1 VIAFLKG
8 RLLSKD
14 PTNVVVETGGV
25 GYQVL
30 IPLSTFY
37 ELGEEGSEVRLHVYT
52 HLRDET
58 IELYG
63 FITTAER
70 MLFRKLITISGIGP
84 KLALSLLSG
93 MQPADLLAAVES
105 GEYQRIMQVPGV
117 GKKTA
122 ERLVLELRD
131 KLPDLRAGMEVSS
144 LPEPGTPA
152 AAKRD
157 LISALVNLG
166 YKRRDAERAAEKAV
180 GQAGP
185 ESEFSDLLKR
195 CLAQVTGLE

>member
-14 PTNVVVETGGV
+14 PTQAVIETGGV
-25 GYQVL
+25 GYLVL

-52 HLRDET
+52 HLRDES
-58 IELYG
+58 IELFG
-63 FITTAER
+63 FTTAAER
-70 MLFRKLITISGIGP
+70 LLFRKLITISGIGP
-84 KLALSLLSG
+84 RMALSLLSG
-93 MQPADLLAAVES
+93 MQPMDLLAAVEE
-105 GEYQRIMQVPGV
+105 GEYQRIVQIPGI

-131 KLPDLRAGMEVSS
+131 KLPDLRADMEVSA
-144 LPEPGTPA
+144 PEPGTPA
-152 AAKRD
+152 ASKRD
-157 LISALVNLG
+157 LVSALVNLG

-180 GQAGP
+180 GQAG
-185 ESEFSDLLKR
+185 SDTEFSDLLKR
-195 CLAQVTGLE
+195 CLAQLTGLE